1 MAFLKIAT
9 LDDVWSG
16 EMIGLAVEGISVL
29 LINMEGTIHAYA
41 DACPHL
47 GTRLSRGSLREG
59 VLSCATHE
67 WQFDAQT
74 GCGINPLNACL
85 ELLPLKIQG
94 DEILLDL
101 ENVKQKA
108 ECRSNIDA

>member
-16 EMIGLAVEGISVL
+16 EMIGLAIEGVPVL
-29 LINMEGTIHAYA
+29 LVNVGGLLHGYA

-47 GTRLSRGSLREG
+47 GTPLSRGSLKAG
-59 VLSCATHE
+59 VLSCATHQ

-74 GCGINPLNACL
+74 GRGLNPLSACL
-85 ELLPLKIQG
+85 ESMPLKIEG
-94 DEILLDL
+94 NDILLNL
-101 ENVKQKA
+101 EIVKETRKRQ
-108 ECRSNIDA
+108 STNDA

>member
-16 EMIGLAVEGISVL
+16 EMIGVAVEGIPVL
-29 LINMEGTIHAYA
+29 LINVGGRLHAYI
-41 DACPHL
+41 DACPHQK
-47 GTRLSRGSLREG
+47 TPLSRGSLRDG

-74 GCGINPLNACL
+74 GCGINPLSACL
-85 ELLPLKIQG
+85 EPLPLKIQG
-94 DEILLDL
+94 DDILLDL
-101 ENVKQKA
+101 EQLKTTA
-108 ECRSNIDA
+108 ECPSNVEA

>member
-16 EMIGLAVEGISVL
+16 EMIGLAIEGVPVL
-29 LINMEGTIHAYA
+29 LVNVGGSLHGYA

-47 GTRLSRGSLREG
+47 GTPLSRGSLKAG
-59 VLSCATHE
+59 VLTCATHQ

-74 GCGINPLNACL
+74 GCGINPLSACL
-85 ELLPLKIQG
+85 EPLPLKIQG

-101 ENVKQKA
+101 ETLKKAGERQSNV
-108 ECRSNIDA
+108 DA

>member
-16 EMIGLAVEGISVL
+16 EMIGVAVDGISVL
-29 LINMEGTIHAYA
+29 LINVEGTVHAYI

-47 GTRLSRGSLREG
+47 GTPLSRGSLRET
-59 VLSCATHE
+59 VLTCATHQ

-74 GCGINPLNACL
+74 GCGINPLSACL
-85 ELLPLKIQG
+85 EPLSLKIQG

-101 ENVKQKA
+101 ETLKHSGERQSNV
-108 ECRSNIDA
+108 DA

>member
-16 EMIGLAVEGISVL
+16 EMIGLAIDGFPVL
-29 LINMEGTIHAYA
+29 VINVGGTPHAFA

-47 GTRLSRGSLREG
+47 GTPLSRGALRAG
-59 VLSCATHE
+59 VLTCATHQ

-74 GCGINPLNACL
+74 GCGINPLSACL
-85 ELLPLKIQG
+85 EPMPLKIQG
-94 DEILLDL
+94 DDILLDL
-101 ENVKQKA
+101 ENVKETRNRRAK
-108 ECRSNIDA
+108 IDD